1 MVSYAA
7 VFDWSPKT
15 PAYSRHLNIEALLGS
30 NSNTA
35 FGLQNSNIKQ
45 TKWPQTTMTKMGLNC
60 NSNKGNHKY
69 SRQIL
74 TVTYRG
80 GSRGGCRGCGG
91 GGGGGPPPPPPPW
104 DHLRF
109 SNTTGILQKEKKTMW
124 FIGVDVEQD
133 TSAPPPAK
141 KNSWIR
147 PWHIASSL
155 VSQTT
160 ASNIQSI

>member
-15 PAYSRHLNIEALLGS
+15 PAYSRHLNNEALLGS

-60 NSNKGNHKY
+60 NSKGNHKY

-74 TVTYRG
+74 PVTYRG
-80 GSRGGCRGCGG
+80 GSRERVQGLCTTL
-91 GGGGGPPPPPPPW
+91 PPPPEMTCGF
-104 DHLRF
+104 LIQLVF
-109 SNTTGILQKEKKTMW
+109 CKKKKTMW
-124 FIGVDVEQD
+124 FIGVEVEQE
-133 TSAPPPAK
+133 TSAHPPK
-141 KNSWIR
+141 KILD
-147 PWHIASSL
+147 PPLTYSL
-155 VSQTT
+155 PFG
-160 ASNIQSI
+160 NPNNCF

>member
-7 VFDWSPKT
+7 VFDCSPKT

-60 NSNKGNHKY
+60 NSKGNHKY
-69 SRQIL
+69 SRHIL

-80 GSRGGCRGCGG
+80 GSRERVQGLC
-91 GGGGGPPPPPPPW
+91 PPPPP
-104 DHLRF
+104 
-109 SNTTGILQKEKKTMW
+109 TMW
-124 FIGVDVEQD
+124 FIGVEVEQE
-133 TSAPPPAK
+133 TSAHPPK
-141 KNSWIR
+141 KILD
-147 PWHIASSL
+147 PPLTYSL
-155 VSQTT
+155 PFG
-160 ASNIQSI
+160 NPNNCF